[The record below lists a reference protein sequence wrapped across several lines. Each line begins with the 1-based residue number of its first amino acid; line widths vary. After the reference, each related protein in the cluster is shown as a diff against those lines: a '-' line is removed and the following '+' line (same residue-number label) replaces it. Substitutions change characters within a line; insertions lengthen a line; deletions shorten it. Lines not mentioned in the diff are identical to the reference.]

1 MAGRE
6 LAGGGGGGALDLTKK
21 MKACAHDRP
30 LDSVFASAPSNSFLG
45 PRGMV
50 SFGCVGS
57 VNGSGNSLY
66 QSFDLQENGE
76 EYLDDYFNQ
85 PEKKR
90 RLSVDQVQFLE
101 RSFEAENK
109 LEPERKVQLANELG
123 LQPRQIAVWFQN
135 RRARWKTKHLETEY
149 ETLHASFKSLKTDY
163 DYLLKE
169 NEKLKAEVL
178 HLKHNGVAQDSEHVN
193 SRLCDIEETSEA
205 MPKEATDAA
214 AYMISTDEEHKVS
227 GLTSK
232 NEEQSSTKSDVTNE
246 DSPRLTDGAH
256 PWLVESGDSS
266 HDFDPVQS
274 VLSCHAEDCLNEELL
289 QRACVFPKI
298 EDAYCHPHATSCGY
312 GFAVEDNAFS
322 FWSY

>member
-6 LAGGGGGGALDLTKK
+6 LAGGGGALDLTKK
-21 MKACAHDRP
+21 MKNCGHGRP

-45 PRGMV
+45 PRAMV
-50 SFGCVGS
+50 SFGGVGR
-57 VNGSGNSLY
+57 VNRSGNSFY
-66 QSFDLQENGE
+66 QSFDLHENGD

-101 RSFEAENK
+101 RSFEVENK

-123 LQPRQIAVWFQN
+123 LLPRQIAVWFQN
-135 RRARWKTKHLETEY
+135 RRARCKTKQLETEY
-149 ETLHASFKSLKTDY
+149 ESLNASYKSLKTDY

-178 HLKHNGVAQDSEHVN
+178 HLKHNGLAQDLEHVN
-193 SRLCDIEETSEA
+193 SGLCDTKEPSEA
-205 MPKEATDAA
+205 MPKEAAA
-214 AYMISTDEEHKVS
+214 AADDDMISTGEEHKVS

-232 NEEQSSTKSDVTNE
+232 NDKQSSAKSDVTNE
-246 DSPRLTDGAH
+246 DSPRLTDGTH
-256 PWLVESGDSS
+256 PWFVESGDSS
-266 HDFDPVQS
+266 HDFDLVQS
-274 VLSCHAEDCLNEELL
+274 VLSCHGEDCLNEELL
-289 QRACVFPKI
+289 QHAYIFPKI
-298 EDAYCHPHATSCGY
+298 EDGYCHLHATSCGY
-312 GFAVEDNAFS
+312 GFAVEDHAFS